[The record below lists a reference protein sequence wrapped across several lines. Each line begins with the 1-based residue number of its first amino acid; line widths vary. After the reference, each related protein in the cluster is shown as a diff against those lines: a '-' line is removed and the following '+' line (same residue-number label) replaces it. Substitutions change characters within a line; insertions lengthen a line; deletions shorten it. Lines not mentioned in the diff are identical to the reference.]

1 MNEATQANST
11 ETSGNWD
18 IDTSDLVVEDEDSSE
33 AAEDTTSETADADQA
48 DTAEGEADT
57 SDTKSKETKETDQ
70 FTVKY
75 LGEEKTVSR
84 EEAPALIQKGM
95 DHDRQVQKLNELTKE
110 HETLKTEKSQ
120 SDELLAEFKEI
131 AAESGLK
138 DINELLDNYK
148 ANKLVEQGIDPSV
161 ALERVRIDRERKE
174 LAAEKAKIEAE
185 KTSQAS
191 VEMQKKALS
200 EKAQR
205 DYSEFTKKY
214 PNIDVSTL
222 PEAVMKEAADGMGLV
237 AAYAMYE
244 NAQLKAERD
253 AEKKA
258 AENQSRSTGS
268 RASAGNSTKKDTED
282 NLWYSEENK
291 HKSFSYIK

>member
-1 MNEATQANST
+1 MNEATQVNST

-33 AAEDTTSETADADQA
+33 AAEETTSETDEANQA
-48 DTAEGEADT
+48 ETAEGEADKT
-57 SDTKSKETKETDQ
+57 TETAEKKPEENQT
-70 FTVKY
+70 FELKY
-75 LGEEKTVSR
+75 LGETKAVSR
-84 EEAPALIQKGM
+84 DEIIPLAQKGM
-95 DHDRQVQKLNELTKE
+95 DYDRKVQKIDELTKE

-131 AAESGLK
+131 ATQSGLK

-185 KTSQAS
+185 KTSQVS

-205 DYSEFTKKY
+205 DYGEFTKKY

-222 PEAVMKEAADGMGLV
+222 PEAVMKEAADGTALV
-237 AAYAMYE
+237 VAYAMYE
-244 NAQLKAERD
+244 NAQLKAERE
-253 AEKKA
+253 AEKKD
-258 AENQSRSTGS
+258 AENKSRSTGS
-268 RASAGNSTKKDTED
+268 RASAGNASKTDTED
-282 NLWYSEENK
+282 ALWYS
-291 HKSFSYIK
+291 KSEKPKNPFVH